1 MTVQAVT
8 VRPPVELKISYP
20 PGASNYTWTVQMS
33 TNLVTWRDVAP
44 PVIDG
49 WVNITNT
56 LPAAFYRMKG
66 TR

>member
-8 VRPPVELKISYP
+8 VRPPVELKFIYP
-20 PGASNYTWTVQMS
+20 PGANGYSWTLQIS
-33 TNLVTWRDVAP
+33 TNLVTWRDVAAT
-44 PVIDG
+44 VNDG